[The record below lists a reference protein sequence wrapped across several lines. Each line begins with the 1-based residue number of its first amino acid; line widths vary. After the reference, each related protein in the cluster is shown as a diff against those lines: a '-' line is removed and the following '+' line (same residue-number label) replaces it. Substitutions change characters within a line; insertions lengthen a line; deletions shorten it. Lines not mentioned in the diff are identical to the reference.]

1 MSRGIGE
8 PRPNFIASRPEDV
21 TQEKRLRGGFAALW
35 LLRLRRLT
43 DALSRT
49 VASDAFGKR
58 HERQI
63 V

>member
-1 MSRGIGE
+1 M
-8 PRPNFIASRPEDV
+8 

-49 VASDAFGKR
+49 VASDALGKR

-63 V
+63 VGSGVIRARPDDLVVDA